1 MRAWKGLLIIQKSSG
16 ILSAISANSHLMDEM
31 NIADI
36 AREAGVSR
44 ATVSRVMN
52 GSPLVKAKTAALVR
66 ETVTRL
72 GYVRPAVRP
81 GPKPRAAFASRLKA
95 SSIALIAIGDT
106 RNLFQEPIM
115 AHIIEELQNT
125 CRQRQMNL
133 LLDQMSSPDQIPLCV
148 ETRQVDGAIL
158 MVSGRPAKR
167 RDCIA
172 KLASLLPS
180 VHLFTPGHPLS
191 SVDHVTVNDVAVG
204 DMAFRSLQEAG
215 CKSMAMVNANT
226 EFLEALHVRGRAF
239 TDRANEAHLPVHF
252 FAKKENS
259 AEPTS
264 YWPQPLTIFDDFK
277 TVATTIR
284 QMPAPVGVFLTL
296 ESAAPSLHEALKAEG
311 VLDEAHC
318 KLLIAGA
325 TPHFVKNLEP
335 KPTLISLSF
344 PEIIN
349 VAVDRL
355 LHRAQNMP
363 AQVLT
368 FLLPPHLT
376 NGSSV

>member
-1 MRAWKGLLIIQKSSG
+1 
-16 ILSAISANSHLMDEM
+16 MDEM

-52 GSPLVKAKTAALVR
+52 GSPLVKPKTVALVR

-81 GPKPRAAFASRLKA
+81 GPKPRAASTTRLKA

-106 RNLFQEPIM
+106 RNLFQDPIM
-115 AHIIEELQNT
+115 AQIIEELQNT
-125 CRQRQMNL
+125 CRKRQMNL

-148 ETRQVDGAIL
+148 ETRQIDGAIL
-158 MVSGRPAKR
+158 MVSGRHPQR
-167 RDCIA
+167 RECIA

-191 SVDHVTVNDVAVG
+191 TVDHVTVNDVAVG
-204 DMAFRSLQEAG
+204 DMAFRTLRDAG

-226 EFLEALHVRGRAF
+226 DFLEALHVRGRAF
-239 TDRANEAHLPVHF
+239 TDRSNAAHMPVHF
-252 FAKKENS
+252 FATNEN
-259 AEPTS
+259 AANPTA
-264 YWPQPLTIFDDFK
+264 YWPQPLTVFEDFA
-277 TVATTIR
+277 TVAAAIR
-284 QMPAPVGVFLTL
+284 KMPAPVGVFLTL
-296 ESAAPSLHEALKAEG
+296 ESAAPALHEALKAEG
-311 VLDEAHC
+311 VLNDAHC
-318 KLLIAGA
+318 KLLIAGT

-335 KPTLISLSF
+335 KPALISLSF

-363 AQVLT
+363 SQVLT
-368 FLLPPHLT
+368 FLVPPQIT
-376 NGSSV
+376 SDNPA

>member
-1 MRAWKGLLIIQKSSG
+1 
-16 ILSAISANSHLMDEM
+16 MDDL

-36 AREAGVSR
+36 ARESGVSR
-44 ATVSRVMN
+44 ATVSRVKN
-52 GSPLVKAKTAALVR
+52 GSPLVKAKTAAIVR
-66 ETVTRL
+66 ETVARL

-81 GPKPRAAFASRLKA
+81 GPKPRAASGSRLKT
-95 SSIALIAIGDT
+95 SSIALIAIGET

-115 AHIIEELQNT
+115 AHIIEELQKT
-125 CRQRQMNL
+125 CRERQMNL

-158 MVSGRPAKR
+158 MVAGRHPQR
-167 RDCIA
+167 RECIA
-172 KLASLLPS
+172 RLASLLPS

-204 DMAFRSLQEAG
+204 DMAFRNLREAG
-215 CKSMAMVNANT
+215 CQSMAMVNAHT

-252 FAKKENS
+252 FSTKEN
-259 AEPTS
+259 AADPTV
-264 YWPQPLTIFDDFK
+264 YWPQPLTVFEDFK
-277 TVATTIR
+277 AVAASIR
-284 QMPAPVGVFLTL
+284 KMPAPVGVFLTL
-296 ESAAPSLHEALKAEG
+296 ESAAPALHAALKAEG
-311 VLDEAHC
+311 LLDNAHC
-318 KLLIAGA
+318 KLLIAGT
-325 TPHFVKNLEP
+325 TPHFVDHLEP
-335 KPTLISLSF
+335 KPILISLSF

-368 FLLPPHLT
+368 FLVPPRLT
-376 NGSSV
+376 TGSPA

>member
-1 MRAWKGLLIIQKSSG
+1 
-16 ILSAISANSHLMDEM
+16 MDDM

-66 ETVTRL
+66 ETVSRL

-81 GPKPRAAFASRLKA
+81 GPKPRAASASRLKA
-95 SSIALIAIGDT
+95 SSVALIAIGET

-115 AHIIEELQNT
+115 AHIIEELQKT
-125 CRQRQMNL
+125 CRERQMNL

-158 MVSGRPAKR
+158 MMAGRHPQR
-167 RDCIA
+167 RECIA
-172 KLASLLPS
+172 KLSALVPS

-191 SVDHVTVNDVAVG
+191 TVDHVTVNDVAVG
-204 DMAFRSLQEAG
+204 DMAFQTLRDAG
-215 CKSMAMVNANT
+215 CKSMAMVNAHS

-239 TDRANEAHLPVHF
+239 TDRANEAHIPLHF
-252 FAKKENS
+252 FSTKENAS
-259 AEPTS
+259 EPTS
-264 YWPQPLTIFDDFK
+264 YWPKPLTVFEDFQA
-277 TVATTIR
+277 VAATIR
-284 QMPAPVGVFLTL
+284 EMPAPVGVFLTL
-296 ESAAPSLHEALKAEG
+296 ESAAPALHQALKAEG
-311 VLDEAHC
+311 LLDNAQC
-318 KLLIAGA
+318 QILIAGT
-325 TPHFVKNLEP
+325 TPHFVNDLDP

-368 FLLPPHLT
+368 FLVPPHLT
-376 NGSSV
+376 P

>member
-1 MRAWKGLLIIQKSSG
+1 
-16 ILSAISANSHLMDEM
+16 MDEM

-66 ETVTRL
+66 ETVSRL

-81 GPKPRAAFASRLKA
+81 GPKPRTAFASRLKA

-115 AHIIEELQNT
+115 AHVIEELQNT

-158 MVSGRPAKR
+158 MVAARTAQR
-167 RDCIA
+167 RECIA

-204 DMAFRSLQEAG
+204 DMAFRTLRDAG

-239 TDRANEAHLPVHF
+239 TDRANEAHMPVHF
-252 FAKKENS
+252 FAKKENA

-264 YWPQPLTIFDDFK
+264 YWPQPLTIFEDFK
-277 TVATTIR
+277 TIATTIQ

-296 ESAAPSLHEALKAEG
+296 ESAAPALHEALKAEG
-311 VLDEAHC
+311 ILDNAHC
-318 KLLIAGA
+318 KLLIAGT

-368 FLLPPHLT
+368 FLVPPHLT
-376 NGSSV
+376 DTNPA

>member
-1 MRAWKGLLIIQKSSG
+1 
-16 ILSAISANSHLMDEM
+16 MDEM

-52 GSPLVKAKTAALVR
+52 GSPLVKAKTAARVR
-66 ETVTRL
+66 DTVTRL

-81 GPKPRAAFASRLKA
+81 GPKPRAASVLRLKA

-158 MVSGRPAKR
+158 MVSGRPTQR
-167 RDCIA
+167 RACIA

-191 SVDHVTVNDVAVG
+191 TVDHVTVNDVAVG
-204 DMAFRSLQEAG
+204 DMAFRALRDAG
-215 CKSMAMVNANT
+215 CKSMAMVNAHT

-239 TDRANEAHLPVHF
+239 TDRANEANMPVHF
-252 FAKKENS
+252 FAKKEKT
-259 AEPTS
+259 AEPAS
-264 YWPQPLTIFDDFK
+264 YWPQPLSIFEDFK
-277 TVATTIR
+277 SVATTIR

-296 ESAAPSLHEALKAEG
+296 ESAAPALHEALKAEG
-311 VLDEAHC
+311 ILDDAHC
-318 KLLIAGA
+318 KLLIAGT

-355 LHRAQNMP
+355 IHRAQNMP
-363 AQVLT
+363 AEVLT
-368 FLLPPHLT
+368 FLVPPHIT
-376 NGSSV
+376 STGTE

>member
-1 MRAWKGLLIIQKSSG
+1 
-16 ILSAISANSHLMDEM
+16 
-31 NIADI
+31 
-36 AREAGVSR
+36 
-44 ATVSRVMN
+44 
-52 GSPLVKAKTAALVR
+52 
-66 ETVTRL
+66 
-72 GYVRPAVRP
+72 
-81 GPKPRAAFASRLKA
+81 
-95 SSIALIAIGDT
+95 
-106 RNLFQEPIM
+106 M

-167 RDCIA
+167 RECIA

-191 SVDHVTVNDVAVG
+191 SVDHITVNDVAVG
-204 DMAFRSLQEAG
+204 DMAFRALRDAG

-239 TDRANEAHLPVHF
+239 TDRANEAHMPVHF
-252 FAKKENS
+252 FAKKENA
-259 AEPTS
+259 AEPSS
-264 YWPQPLTIFDDFK
+264 YWPQPLTIFEDFK
-277 TVATTIR
+277 SIATTIR
-284 QMPAPVGVFLTL
+284 QKPAPVGVFLTL
-296 ESAAPSLHEALKAEG
+296 ESAAPALHDALKAEG
-311 VLDEAHC
+311 LLNDAHA
-318 KLLIAGA
+318 KLLIAGT
-325 TPHFVKNLEP
+325 TPHFVDNLDP

-363 AQVLT
+363 SQVLT
-368 FLLPPHLT
+368 FLVPPHLT
-376 NGSSV
+376 EGTPA

>member
-1 MRAWKGLLIIQKSSG
+1 
-16 ILSAISANSHLMDEM
+16 
-31 NIADI
+31 
-36 AREAGVSR
+36 
-44 ATVSRVMN
+44 
-52 GSPLVKAKTAALVR
+52 
-66 ETVTRL
+66 
-72 GYVRPAVRP
+72 
-81 GPKPRAAFASRLKA
+81 
-95 SSIALIAIGDT
+95 
-106 RNLFQEPIM
+106 
-115 AHIIEELQNT
+115 
-125 CRQRQMNL
+125 
-133 LLDQMSSPDQIPLCV
+133 
-148 ETRQVDGAIL
+148 
-158 MVSGRPAKR
+158 
-167 RDCIA
+167 
-172 KLASLLPS
+172 
-180 VHLFTPGHPLS
+180 
-191 SVDHVTVNDVAVG
+191 
-204 DMAFRSLQEAG
+204 MAFRSLQEAG

-239 TDRANEAHLPVHF
+239 TDRANEAHMPVHF
-252 FAKKENS
+252 FAKKENA

-284 QMPAPVGVFLTL
+284 QMPSPVGVFLTL

-311 VLDEAHC
+311 VLDDAHC
-318 KLLIAGA
+318 KLLIAGT
-325 TPHFVKNLEP
+325 TPYFVKNLEP